1 MFDSLSTRLDN
12 VFKKLAGR
20 GRLTEQDVEDAL
32 REVRVALLE
41 ADVHFKVVRDFVA
54 RIRERAVGE
63 EVLQSLTP
71 AQQVIKI
78 VHEELLVV
86 LGEGARLATA
96 PTPPTLIMLVGLQ
109 GSGKTTT
116 AAKLALHLRKAGQR
130 PMLVAADVY
139 RPAAIDQLVSLGKQ
153 LDVPVYEEGSEAD
166 PLDIAQHGLR
176 QAREQG
182 STVVLLDTAGR
193 LHIDEVMMREVTR
206 IKERLT
212 PHEVL
217 LVVDAMTGQDA
228 VRAAG
233 EFHKQLGITGLVL
246 SKMDGDARGGAALS
260 VRAITGVPVKF
271 MGVGEK
277 PDALEPFHPD
287 RLASRILG
295 MGDVL
300 TLIERA
306 QQNIDQEK
314 AEQWEKKLK
323 TASFNLEDFL
333 EQLQQVKRLG
343 PISQLLEMIPGMSSM
358 AKKLPTAA
366 LDDNQL
372 KKVEAVIYS
381 MTARERRRPDII
393 DGSRRR
399 RIAAGSGTTPSDV
412 NQLLNQFTQMQ
423 KMMKQYGA
431 MLGGKGGKGGKGKR
445 LPTGMFGM

>member
-41 ADVHFKVVRDFVA
+41 ADVHLKVVRDFVA

-78 VHEELLVV
+78 VHEELLGV

-116 AAKLALHLRKAGQR
+116 AAKLALYLRKAGQR

-182 STVVLLDTAGR
+182 CTVVLLDTAGR
-193 LHIDEVMMREVTR
+193 LHIDEVMMRELTR

-233 EFHKQLGITGLVL
+233 EFHKQVGITGLVL

-295 MGDVL
+295 MGDML

-333 EQLQQVKRLG
+333 EQLQQVKRMG

-445 LPTGMFGM
+445 LPTGMSRM